1 MNWNFNMSEA
11 PRGRTVAV
19 TRAGEKAAIVE
30 TFVPDKVI
38 LATKCG
44 KVIASHFM
52 PKEQRWL
59 MLAAG
64 EQPVAWQP
72 WPSHPRPQQPEA
84 NGGNG

>member
-52 PKEQRWL
+52 PKEHRWL

-72 WPSHPRPQQPEA
+72 WPSHPRPQQPED
-84 NGGNG
+84 NEGNE